1 MVIPKLCRTFALQ
14 SGKRNPTYC
23 RNKQQTPDSQETM
36 QQELKKYTILE
47 NETKLLNGHTLY
59 RIQALKDFNGVKAGE
74 NGGWIEGYHN
84 LSQDGNCWIYDDAV
98 VYDKAYVYEDA
109 CVFGS
114 ANVFGKSRIYGYAQ
128 VFEYTMIYD
137 NAEVFD
143 NAHVF
148 GHSVISNFARVF
160 ECAEIYAYARVHGNA
175 QVFDYAKV
183 CGNSN
188 VYENAQISGKTW
200 ICGNAEIC
208 GNVKIV
214 SEEEYLVFKNH
225 WSSFRHFTYTK
236 TNKMWKVGCFYGS
249 GEELIEKAY
258 QDSELSGRMYEKYV
272 RFVETLEQ

>member
-1 MVIPKLCRTFALQ
+1 M
-14 SGKRNPTYC
+14 
-23 RNKQQTPDSQETM
+23 SQE
-36 QQELKKYTILE
+36 KNNKYILLTE
-47 NETKLLNGHTLY
+47 EKLIHKGHILY
-59 RIQALKDFNGVKAGE
+59 RIQALKNFSNVKAGE
-74 NGGWIEGYHN
+74 NGGWVEGYHN

-143 NAHVF
+143 NAQIF
-148 GHSVISNFARVF
+148 GHSQVFNFARVF
-160 ECAEIYAYARVHGNA
+160 ECA
-175 QVFDYAKV
+175 KV
-183 CGNSN
+183 CGYTN
-188 VYENAQISGKTW
+188 VNENAQISGQTW

-225 WSSFRHFTYTK
+225 WSSFRNFTYTK
-236 TNKMWKVGCFYGS
+236 PNKMWKVGCFYGT
-249 GEELIEKAY
+249 GEELIKKAY
-258 QDSELSGRMYEKYV
+258 KDSELSGKMYEKYV
-272 RFVETLEQ
+272 RFVETLEE